1 MWKRS
6 PNKLHIDIWTFSFMS
21 STQYME
27 LSFTFTLTLSIT
39 NSMHKVLFLVV
50 IWHLLRTGN
59 RSLIVWASWSES
71 LKNKVLKTYLNN
83 SDCTYTNTHTH
94 TYTHKYT
101 YTVEFL
107 PWQRD
112 FPHEALLV
120 CPTQRRGWPAWRC
133 PDSRP
138 SSSSCRPGGRSGDW
152 PPHCARGYLP
162 QSSSQH
168 SGPA

>member
-50 IWHLLRTGN
+50 IWHRLRTGN
-59 RSLIVWASWSES
+59 RSLIVWASGSES

-120 CPTQRRGWPAWRC
+120 CLTQRRGWPAWRC

-152 PPHCARGYLP
+152 PPHSARGYLP
-162 QSSSQH
+162 QSSSQL
-168 SGPA
+168 SGPV